1 VSIWYDQSGNGKNLI
16 QPTLTYQP
24 LIIISG
30 NLVIRNSKTAVRFE
44 NNFNHLYTTS
54 TISTSIKNNFTTLS
68 IDGNAT
74 ADYPSIWTWRAS
86 GINVA
91 WMQASNET
99 RAIGVYPSS
108 NKIIGG
114 NITSFY
120 ANNISQNVA
129 NLAWGIGITLP
140 NANTNLNLISLN
152 QTSTA
157 GNKYMM
163 VGADPYNVNV
173 GVRFNGSISESIF
186 FENESTSINAINTN
200 INSYY
205 TIY

>member
-1 VSIWYDQSGNGKNLI
+1 
-16 QPTLTYQP
+16 
-24 LIIISG
+24 
-30 NLVIRNSKTAVRFE
+30 
-44 NNFNHLYTTS
+44 
-54 TISTSIKNNFTTLS
+54 
-68 IDGNAT
+68 
-74 ADYPSIWTWRAS
+74 
-86 GINVA
+86 
-91 WMQASNET
+91 MQASNET

-108 NKIIGG
+108 NKIIGD

-173 GVRFNGSISESIF
+173 GARFNGSISESIF

-205 TIY
+205 SIY